1 VDEDVFLGVIPVDET
16 ISRFYVKP
24 LDCSGDFRGYHLLWF
39 LRFDIASLLLVR
51 LALRVIHDGNV
62 VWMVTNLFPRLFP
75 KMAADLVRGS
85 GGNLPIIDTA
95 THTTRTVQ
103 LMKSCSIRDLL

>member
-1 VDEDVFLGVIPVDET
+1 MGYLKG
-16 ISRFYVKP
+16 Y
-24 LDCSGDFRGYHLLWF
+24 FRKYL
-39 LRFDIASLLLVR
+39 
-51 LALRVIHDGNV
+51 
-62 VWMVTNLFPRLFP
+62 TNLFPRLFP

-103 LMKSCSIRDLL
+103 LMKSCSIRDLKDDIFREFLV